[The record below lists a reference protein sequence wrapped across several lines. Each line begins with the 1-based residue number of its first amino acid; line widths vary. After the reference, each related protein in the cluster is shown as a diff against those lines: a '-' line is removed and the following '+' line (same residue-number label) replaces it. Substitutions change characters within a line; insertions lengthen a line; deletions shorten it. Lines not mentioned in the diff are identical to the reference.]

1 MEVETHGIDL
11 LPAVALLAAGV
22 VAVPIFKRIG
32 VGSVIGYLAAGIIV
46 GPFGLAIFTGPAA
59 IIGVAQLGIVM
70 LLFIIGLELKPSR
83 LWALKQDIFGLGL
96 AQVLACGALLAGG
109 AVLVGLAPPVAI
121 VAGMG
126 LALSSTAVVMQILEE
141 RNETTEVHGQ
151 KIFSILLLQDLA
163 IVPALAV
170 VAFLAPVTEAA
181 TGPARWL
188 QAVIAVGAILG
199 VVVAGKYLLNPMFRF
214 FAETRAREVMT
225 AAALL
230 VVLGAAFAMQA
241 SGLSM
246 AMGAFLAGVLLSESS
261 FRHELEADIEP
272 FRGLLLGLF
281 FIGVGMSLDLAFIG
295 RSWALILAA
304 VAGFMVVKAVGIY
317 AVARVFRSA
326 HADALRIALMLA
338 QGGEFG
344 FVLYAT
350 ATSDGVFTPDIAAL
364 LNAVVIVSMALT
376 PLAPILLRRILPA
389 DRQSFEGIETA
400 DGLSAA
406 ALVIGFGRFGQVAS
420 QALLARGVEVSIID
434 SDTEMIRSAAR
445 FGFKIYYGDGTRLD
459 VLRAAGA
466 GGARII
472 AVCIDNRQAVDK
484 AVEIIK
490 AEFPLA
496 KVLARSFDRGHS
508 LSLIGAGVDYEI
520 RETLESAMKFGEAAL
535 IALGIPADEAAETV
549 DGVRKRDADRF
560 KVQMAE
566 GIYAGR
572 DLIKTGPAP
581 TPLSQPKH
589 AAQPLSEETAVVAEE
604 GAKAKAPAA

>member
-1 MEVETHGIDL
+1 MCSF
-11 LPAVALLAAGV
+11 P
-22 VAVPIFKRIG
+22 
-32 VGSVIGYLAAGIIV
+32 
-46 GPFGLAIFTGPAA
+46 
-59 IIGVAQLGIVM
+59 
-70 LLFIIGLELKPSR
+70 
-83 LWALKQDIFGLGL
+83 
-96 AQVLACGALLAGG
+96 
-109 AVLVGLAPPVAI
+109 
-121 VAGMG
+121 
-126 LALSSTAVVMQILEE
+126 
-141 RNETTEVHGQ
+141 N
-151 KIFSILLLQDLA
+151 
-163 IVPALAV
+163 
-170 VAFLAPVTEAA
+170 
-181 TGPARWL
+181 
-188 QAVIAVGAILG
+188 
-199 VVVAGKYLLNPMFRF
+199 
-214 FAETRAREVMT
+214 
-225 AAALL
+225 
-230 VVLGAAFAMQA
+230 
-241 SGLSM
+241 
-246 AMGAFLAGVLLSESS
+246 SS

-281 FIGVGMSLDLAFIG
+281 FIGVGMSLDLALIG

-304 VAGFMVVKAVGIY
+304 VAGFMVVKAIGVY

-350 ATSDGVFTPDIAAL
+350 ATSDGVFTPDITAL

-466 GGARII
+466 EGARII

-496 KVLARSFDRGHS
+496 RVLARSFDRGHS

-535 IALGIPADEAAETV
+535 IALGIPPDEAAETV

-604 GAKAKAPAA
+604 GAKAKAPVVG